1 MIWTK
6 GTNQS
11 AKFQTFD
18 CSLEGS
24 PNLYLDRLL
33 LLKVYKMLAKKH
45 RGIMSHDTEDWCRIQ
60 RKTDFWFQKW
70 QEFGEFWPDHSK
82 FSKFLLLSFFI
93 GPPSGRN
100 AVIKMSTLIGSFC
113 SKYITFDLKKRREV
127 IFHDSYGFEN
137 DMKNMA
143 NFQCTWK
150 ISKLGLWWDPGVQ
163 SRKCMSLKF
172 TEVLCVMT
180 MKNDDKFEEELTC
193 RFKID
198 MKNLTNFDPST
209 KKSQKSLEDPS
220 TKKSPFEQSI

>member
-1 MIWTK
+1 
-6 GTNQS
+6 
-11 AKFQTFD
+11 
-18 CSLEGS
+18 
-24 PNLYLDRLL
+24 
-33 LLKVYKMLAKKH
+33 
-45 RGIMSHDTEDWCRIQ
+45 MSYDTEDWCRIQ

-93 GPPSGRN
+93 DPPSGEN
-100 AVIKMSTLIGSFC
+100 AVIKMSTFVFFYSCMGNCPPPPSQRRKCRGVNQNVKIKIKMSTLIGSFC

-127 IFHDSYGFEN
+127 IFHDTYGFEN
-137 DMKNMA
+137 DMKNMP
-143 NFQCTWK
+143 NFHCTWK

-163 SRKCMSLKF
+163 SRKFMSLKF

-198 MKNLTNFDPST
+198 MKNLTNFDLST
-209 KKSQKSLEDPS
+209 KKSQKFAP
-220 TKKSPFEQSI
+220 